1 MATIQK
7 IESEL
12 EIMSSMRQIME
23 VMKGIALSSFVASKN
38 RRSSRF
44 NIFTKSFD
52 GFFQFLDLLG
62 EKNPLI
68 VAESPRI
75 GVIAITS
82 NESFMAG
89 LNGRIIKKAK
99 DVAGDRDAFFMIT
112 GPRMKGRLSADGKEY
127 KVFPP
132 FRESNMNDVAAQIK
146 DYALGEIKNKRM
158 GKLIAVFADPVTLSK
173 QEIRAVTL
181 LPARDVYPKELNI
194 GLDPTAKILA
204 ESSSGDIAE
213 TLVEFWLMHKLLEM
227 FLDNK
232 MSESAAQA
240 MQLDGNLENLM
251 EYEKKLVLQAKKT
264 KREIIDT
271 SLRETVSA
279 MMAAPA

>member
-23 VMKGIALSSFVASKN
+23 VMKGIALSSFISSKN
-38 RRSSRF
+38 KRVSQF
-44 NIFTKSFD
+44 CEFTKSFD
-52 GFFQFLDLLG
+52 GFFQFLDLIG
-62 EKNPLI
+62 GKNPLVI
-68 VAESPRI
+68 SQSSRM

-99 DVAGDRDAFFMIT
+99 DVASDRDAFFMIT
-112 GPRMKGRLSADGKEY
+112 GPRMKGRLNAEGREY
-127 KVFPP
+127 KVFPA
-132 FRESNMNDVAAQIK
+132 FKERNMQDVAMQIK
-146 DYALGEIKNKRM
+146 DFTLNEIRNKRM
-158 GKLIAVFADPVTLSK
+158 GKVVAVFADPVTLSK

-181 LPARDVYPKELNI
+181 LPAREVYPKELNI
-194 GLDPTAKILA
+194 GLDPTAKILV
-204 ESSSGDIAE
+204 ESNPDVIAE
-213 TLVEFWLMHKLLEM
+213 ALVEFWLVQKLIEM

-232 MSESAAQA
+232 MSEYAAQA

-251 EYEKKLVLQAKKT
+251 EYEKKLILQAKKT

-271 SLRETVSA
+271 SLRETISA
-279 MMAAPA
+279 MMATPS